1 MDEQYGNSD
10 GMLAIHDSIKD
21 LPLSGLSSLAADAY
35 NGVASAVERE
45 QIKGIFRSRAMEL
58 GKEAVR
64 TINSIFSSLDREK
77 RAEEIQA
84 QKSTALRVSE
94 ERPVWLELDKKG
106 TPIDSLNNFLA
117 IMRSNE
123 GMYPNIRYNVLKAA
137 PEIHIHDNVKG
148 TFSIHAWEDADE
160 AESQRFIEERYHIF
174 NDAKHKKALTLLF
187 HEREYNPVFD
197 IVDNLPAWDGE
208 ERISNFLAKWMGCED
223 TAYTKEVSRLIFA
236 GGINRLYNPG
246 CKFDDVPVLIGT
258 KQGEGKS
265 TIIKWLAIHDD
276 YYSECTSFDGGASI
290 EQLEGAWICEISEML
305 ALKRAS
311 EQEAVKA
318 YITRQVDR
326 YRKPYA
332 KNPTNLPRRCIFVG
346 STNTQFFLSDR
357 TGNRRWYPVQ
367 VNMSG
372 YDLYDMEQE
381 CRDYILLCW
390 AEARDKFKA
399 GKMPNFADKNL
410 VEDYRTAQANS
421 MVEDWRDSAII
432 DYLSKREVGEKV
444 CARQIAREALPME
457 GDTIKDPTRADAH
470 VIALIMSKQPN
481 WKRCEKTVR
490 INDMYGVQRAWVKI
504 ADDAPAADA
513 EINEEVEIPF

>member
-1 MDEQYGNSD
+1 MDEQISNSD
-10 GMLAIHDSIKD
+10 GMLAIHESIKD
-21 LPLSGLSSLAADAY
+21 LNLAAIVANAPTAY
-35 NGVASAVERE
+35 YGVESDVERE
-45 QIKGIFRSRAMEL
+45 QIKGIFISRALEL
-58 GKEAVR
+58 GNDAV
-64 TINSIFSSLDREK
+64 SIIKKTFSTLDRAKRLEEAQEK
-77 RAEEIQA
+77 KQI
-84 QKSTALRVSE
+84 ALQVASAM
-94 ERPVWLELDKKG
+94 PVWLELDRNG
-106 TPIDSLNNFLA
+106 QPIDSLNNYIT
-117 IMRSNE
+117 IMRTDSKYAN
-123 GMYPNIRYNVLKAA
+123 YKYNLLKAQ
-137 PEIHIHDNVKG
+137 PEIHIVDHVKK
-148 TFSIHAWEDADE
+148 TITIKPWEDADE
-160 AESQRFIEERYHIF
+160 AESQRYIEEQYHIF
-174 NDAKHKKALTLLF
+174 NDTKHKKALTLLF
-187 HEREYNPVFD
+187 REREYNPVLD
-197 IVDNLPAWDGE
+197 IVDNLPAWDGVP
-208 ERISNFLAKWMGCED
+208 RISEFLIKYMGCDD
-223 TAYTKEVSRLIFA
+223 TPYTREVSRLIFA

-258 KQGEGKS
+258 KQGEGKT

-318 YITRQVDR
+318 YITRQVDK

-346 STNTQFFLSDR
+346 STNVQNFLSDR
-357 TGNRRWYPVQ
+357 TGNRRWYPVT

-410 VEDYRTAQANS
+410 VEDYREAQANS

-432 DYLSKREVGEKV
+432 DYLSKMDVGDKV
-444 CARQIAREALPME
+444 CVRQIAREALPME
-457 GDTIKDPTRADAH
+457 GDTIRDPSRADAH
-470 VIALIMSKQPN
+470 VISLIMSKQAN
-481 WKRCEKTVR
+481 WQRSNKPIHISAE
-490 INDMYGVQRAWVKI
+490 YGTQRGWVKI
-504 ADDAPAADA
+504 APDEPVTDTGI
-513 EINEEVEIPF
+513 EKEVEIPF